1 MARPDCSSCLQPTD
15 EENVENLSSNVIESV
30 QPPTNEVEVHELP
43 EQTHTTIASL
53 NQPNPVIHV
62 LTQPVHVWSLSH
74 IIFICTLTTTAAN
87 VPRKSLK
94 AFCET
99 LSLNG
104 M

>member
-15 EENVENLSSNVIESV
+15 EENVENLSSNVMESV
-30 QPPTNEVEVHELP
+30 QPPTNGVEVHELP
-43 EQTHTTIASL
+43 EQTHATIASL
-53 NQPNPVIHV
+53 NQPIIHV

-74 IIFICTLTTTAAN
+74 IVFIFTLTTTAAN

-94 AFCET
+94 AFSET